1 MTLDG
6 ARNRALLNLWAWF
19 VVHPSADAVKSAQDE
34 LRPLLRAALPIFDR
48 MDISG
53 DAKKVSAS
61 FPAGRFAIDN
71 SALGFDLNGPGAP
84 GSLTV
89 KLSANGIDLS
99 VDAMA
104 SWVRSLVPRDIA
116 MEVNVSGYDLAK
128 AMETIVAN
136 VDLGATPPLK
146 PEVEA
151 SLRGDVLPSG
161 TVLVR
166 AVGVRLASDLY
177 EVSMDGQIKAGPGVK
192 PTGSMVMRAK
202 GLEAVQGI
210 LAEAAKTDH
219 TAQSSM
225 IALAT
230 AEGFATVAADGGSTW
245 EIVLGEDGQVTV
257 NGHSLGAPTAQPQ

>member
-1 MTLDG
+1 M
-6 ARNRALLNLWAWF
+6 
-19 VVHPSADAVKSAQDE
+19 
-34 LRPLLRAALPIFDR
+34 
-48 MDISG
+48 
-53 DAKKVSAS
+53 
-61 FPAGRFAIDN
+61 
-71 SALGFDLNGPGAP
+71 
-84 GSLTV
+84 TV

-146 PEVEA
+146 PEVKA
-151 SLRGDVLPSG
+151 SFRGDVLPSG

-219 TAQSSM
+219 AAQSLM

-257 NGHSLGAPTAQPQ
+257 NGISSARRQRSLSDSGRIASGGLIEVLSREGKADLPLVQPACLPVFVAATRTVRCRKSSSAMPMRAPADQAFRDPQVRRPSGSPT